1 MDQVIFL
8 MVKKGIVSYLVILDN
23 IIYCIYYCRLIVMGY
38 SCVNQCYFFYIYG
51 ICKIDLSFLFVIYF
65 FVIDK

>member
-38 SCVNQCYFFYIYG
+38 SCVNQCYFFYICG
-51 ICKIDLSFLFVIYF
+51 ICKID
-65 FVIDK
+65 